1 MHAHVVALR
10 EGACPGSSHSLH
22 RLRTVLLLT
31 LSFGLWTTWL
41 HVVTMFVVRTARVYS
56 ECREPCVSDSQS
68 QCVRVFFRLSCT
80 CNCVKSC
87 VSPALSPQAE
97 LQFLFERERVGAVIH
112 NTRQRH
118 KDKHRSHTVSV
129 TQVSL
134 RERSVRVKTRACTH
148 AQDHTHTPQCMSL
161 GRLAQSHTRRLRLLS
176 SVVGPAPPRCQD
188 RDVPP

>member
-41 HVVTMFVVRTARVYS
+41 HVVTMFVVRTYLEYTAS
-56 ECREPCVSDSQS
+56 ALSPCVFS
-68 QCVRVFFRLSCT
+68 CVH
-80 CNCVKSC
+80 NCVKSC

-161 GRLAQSHTRRLRLLS
+161 SRLTQSHTRRLRLLS
-176 SVVGPAPPRCQD
+176 SVVGPRPTALPESGRAPLTF
-188 RDVPP
+188 